1 LGSSWVYPFMRS
13 TRRAPARPRFDR
25 LCAGLAILV
34 GLVLGPPP
42 AQAEGLD
49 AWKGVRWGEPALA
62 LLQKFGNRATTLQRP
77 LDFGDSD
84 ANFVLRD
91 VELGGVALIAYFQLD
106 KTTGGLKRIQLE
118 RPRQGVNPAA
128 ARAVL
133 GGLRIRFG
141 EPDLICGN
149 EPSPAHGYQAGEEWI
164 WRRDGEVIRAVFRD
178 TTMEALTGC
187 FAPRCGLTGQLLV
200 RISPP
205 SLGEAACA
213 AAPRDG
219 PVQRGGRG

>member
-1 LGSSWVYPFMRS
+1 LVYPFMRS

-25 LCAGLAILV
+25 PCAALAILV
-34 GLVLGPPP
+34 GLTLGPPP
-42 AQAEGLD
+42 AQAQSFD
-49 AWKGVRWGEPALA
+49 ATWKGVRWGEPALA
-62 LLQKFGNRATTLQRP
+62 LLQQFGNRATTLQRP
-77 LDFGDSD
+77 LDFGDSY

-91 VELGGVALIAYFQLD
+91 VELGGVPLIAFFQLD

-187 FAPRCGLTGQLLV
+187 FAARCGLTGQLLV

-219 PVQRGGRG
+219 PVRRGGRG